1 MIIPALPGSIWHYK
15 SYRLHFLRHS
25 SNVPVKEDSEAFTII
40 REANVLSE
48 LNRSTYSSAK
58 SDTDRLRFFFGRGF
72 CGKYH
77 HDDED
82 SMERR
87 TVLEGITAATLS
99 ALSPPALK
107 RFTLGQHANVPVAS
121 DFQTTE
127 IKTSDNTV
135 FIRPYGQ
142 GPVLLMV
149 HGFPRT
155 SLMWRYVAPRLAKN
169 YAVICVD
176 LRGYGRSGIPAS
188 TEDHYPYTKRAM
200 ANELVE
206 VMTKL
211 GFPRFSVVGH
221 DRGGRV
227 SYRLALDHPEKVDRP
242 SAFRAGYWHAL
253 WIYFA
258 APTLGM
264 LVAAEVFLQ
273 ARGGVGPYCAKLHH
287 ANNKR
292 CIFQHGNRT
301 APIREFKEIGK

>member
-1 MIIPALPGSIWHYK
+1 MLG
-15 SYRLHFLRHS
+15 
-25 SNVPVKEDSEAFTII
+25 
-40 REANVLSE
+40 E

-58 SDTDRLRFFFGRGF
+58 SDTDRLRVFFGRGF

-77 HDDED
+77 HDEED

-107 RFTLGQHANVPVAS
+107 RFTLGQHANVPVAF

-142 GPVLLMV
+142 GPALLMV

-211 GFPRFSVVGH
+211 GFPRFSVESPIVSHSIILKKSTGLPYFVPATGMRMDLFRCADVGNAGRS
-221 DRGGRV
+221 RGV
-227 SYRLALDHPEKVDRP
+227 SSSPRRGWSLLCK
-242 SAFRAGYWHAL
+242 
-253 WIYFA
+253 A
-258 APTLGM
+258 APRQS
-264 LVAAEVFLQ
+264 Q
-273 ARGGVGPYCAKLHH
+273 ALHIP
-287 ANNKR
+287 ARKSNSSD
-292 CIFQHGNRT
+292 
-301 APIREFKEIGK
+301 P